1 MYVRYRFNKKA
12 WMTSDM
18 FRDWL
23 RSFDRQ
29 MRSRGRHVILLC
41 DNAASHNCANV
52 KLTNVKVHFL
62 PPNTT
67 SHIQP
72 MDAGIIRTFKA
83 HYKKYL
89 VKHFIRCAE
98 DDLPQT
104 LNLREALRFVKTAWS
119 EVKSSTIQ
127 NCYRHVDII
136 PTPSDPVID
145 EDDMALSELRQFLKR
160 FPNENGD
167 IENAD
172 DYINKPAPRCH
183 WMKLYPWSQ
192 VPTTTQKIPTTSPKR
207 HQLLLSAN

>member
-1 MYVRYRFNKKA
+1 MLC
-12 WMTSDM
+12 
-18 FRDWL
+18 DWL

-29 MRSRGRHVILLC
+29 MRSRDRHVILLC
-41 DNAASHNCANV
+41 DNAASHKSANV

-62 PPNTT
+62 PPNST

-83 HYKKYL
+83 RYKKYL
-89 VKHFIRCAE
+89 VKHFIQCAE

-104 LNLREALRFVKTAWS
+104 LNLKTAWS
-119 EVKSSTIQ
+119 EVKGSTIQ

-136 PTPSDPVID
+136 PTPSDAVID
-145 EDDMALSELRQFLKR
+145 EDDMALSELRQFLQR

-172 DYINKPAPRCH
+172 DFIDIDNDAKTTPSLSSDEIVSMVASAQRPR
-183 WMKLYPWSQ
+183 
-192 VPTTTQKIPTTSPKR
+192 R
-207 HQLLLSAN
+207 F